1 MVLEAIREILP
12 FEGAVLQLFNKNIGK
27 LEEIISLGEM
37 VSPTDFVDSELAE
50 EFPAWVASHKK
61 PILLSDVKIPSDT
74 RRDKK
79 GSCLIV
85 PLAVDNRLI
94 GIVTFAGDCCGFF
107 REKDIRLLSVVGDH
121 MAVSIDRLIYQNK
134 LEIKNAALKK
144 ARKDLKRAQE
154 NIINNERLAAV
165 RELAISMNHEI
176 NNPLSVIIGNI
187 QYLLVIEK
195 DISKMTAQRLKKI
208 EAEALRIADLNHRLL
223 EIDDLVSETYI
234 EGADNIKMINIEK
247 SSARG

>member
-1 MVLEAIREILP
+1 MEDKINNPDGQVTRFWNKLNLLAEISSILRSNPPSRETFITVLEAIRKILP

-74 RRDKK
+74 HRDKK

-85 PLAVDNRLI
+85 PLVVDNRLI
-94 GIVTFAGDCCGFF
+94 GIITFAGDCCGFF

-121 MAVSIDRLIYQNK
+121 MAVSIDRLI
-134 LEIKNAALKK
+134 
-144 ARKDLKRAQE
+144 
-154 NIINNERLAAV
+154 
-165 RELAISMNHEI
+165 
-176 NNPLSVIIGNI
+176 
-187 QYLLVIEK
+187 
-195 DISKMTAQRLKKI
+195 
-208 EAEALRIADLNHRLL
+208 
-223 EIDDLVSETYI
+223 
-234 EGADNIKMINIEK
+234 
-247 SSARG
+247 